1 MPNRPLPLRFYSHE
15 TRDQSRA
22 VGALKTLPD
31 IRTQSLAA
39 VHLVMS
45 LRLCALFDQAGR
57 EPVAELAQR
66 FGSVT
71 AACAV
76 LHLAGTLVR
85 CWPDR
90 YQAAR
95 PCCRGMTPDEWTLA
109 EMARAAENCDRA
121 GFEAA
126 LAGYVRTD
134 RHEVLFDAALRAV
147 AALQAI

>member
-1 MPNRPLPLRFYSHE
+1 MPKRALPFRSQS
-15 TRDQSRA
+15 RDIRGLSRA
-22 VGALKTLPD
+22 VAALNSVPD
-31 IRTQSLAA
+31 IRRQSLVS

-45 LRLCALFDQAGR
+45 LRLCALFEQAGR

-90 YQAAR
+90 YQAGR
-95 PCCRGMTPDEWTLA
+95 PCCRGLTPDEWTLA
-109 EMARAAENCDRA
+109 EMARAAETCDRA

-126 LAGYVRTD
+126 LAGFVRTD
-134 RHEVLFDAALRAV
+134 RHEPLFDASLRAV